1 MLPEPNNFLALEET
15 VGAGRSYDIW
25 SYVKSLTKFLY
36 SSRYVFTKHPVQ
48 LKTVT
53 TYFRN
58 MFFSKRAPKQ
68 KGGCLDTLD
77 TTPPWIRHWSATAL
91 FVVLAAQHG
100 DVVGNGDH
108 SAVRCQDRV
117 SRLGHH
123 ESGLQHGALH
133 LRTDHADAGCRRLT
147 VYAHRV

>member
-1 MLPEPNNFLALEET
+1 M
-15 VGAGRSYDIW
+15 
-25 SYVKSLTKFLY
+25 
-36 SSRYVFTKHPVQ
+36 
-48 LKTVT
+48 
-53 TYFRN
+53 
-58 MFFSKRAPKQ
+58 FSKYVLLKKGHLNKRAGVWTPW
-68 KGGCLDTLD
+68 TP
-77 TTPPWIRHWSATAL
+77 PPWIRHWSATAL

-108 SAVRCQDRV
+108 SAVRCQDRL